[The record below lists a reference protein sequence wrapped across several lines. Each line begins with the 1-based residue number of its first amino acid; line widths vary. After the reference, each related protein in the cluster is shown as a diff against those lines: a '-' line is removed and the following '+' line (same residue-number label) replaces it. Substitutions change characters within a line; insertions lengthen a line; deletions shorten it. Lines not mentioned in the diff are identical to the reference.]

1 MRLDKFKIGSAK
13 NSPTHSYKNLKDV
26 EVDFDEEH
34 WVTVVIGWNGTGKS
48 NVLEALSIIFRELI
62 SPSKQNRPQI
72 DFAFELSYEIGRGE
86 NRRKVFIQ
94 NDPDKDSE
102 RLTARVSFAGGRLLQ
117 DLDEDGMGLEV
128 KIPAFLKD
136 TNNLPRFVFSYYS
149 GESDRLKNVYAP
161 YLAKYDKKLRAG
173 EDPGLKQLFF
183 ALPEHSQ
190 FVLLAFLIGQ
200 SEVVNDFLE
209 SQLNLSA
216 ESGLDSVLFVLRQP
230 PWNSRE
236 GDERFWNAKGVVQSF
251 LDRLME
257 IAFCP
262 IDLKRTEVISQW
274 GNRKQLEFKYLL
286 VKDLD
291 ALRRLVGEQSPA
303 EFFRDLESTH
313 VSQLIEDIRINV
325 RVKNNKDSV
334 TFSELSEGERQLL
347 TVLGLM
353 RFTSGEESLFL
364 LDEPDTHLNP
374 RWSVDYLDYL
384 EKFISAEKEEVG
396 ENTSHVV
403 LTTHNP
409 MAIAELE
416 REQVQILTIDED
428 ENSRRVA
435 AVYPEESPRGMGY
448 ASIITSDMFG
458 IASTLDRETQE
469 LLEQQRELGS
479 KDVLNPIEAL
489 NLTKI
494 NRDLDRLGFRF
505 HHPDDE
511 YTRYLKIRSEALHQ
525 RFEAKELE
533 DVVNGVARLSLEE
546 REKIAREVIAELLRE
561 QEEADGE

>member
-1 MRLDKFKIGSAK
+1 M
-13 NSPTHSYKNLKDV
+13 
-26 EVDFDEEH
+26 
-34 WVTVVIGWNGTGKS
+34 
-48 NVLEALSIIFRELI
+48 
-62 SPSKQNRPQI
+62 
-72 DFAFELSYEIGRGE
+72 
-86 NRRKVFIQ
+86 
-94 NDPDKDSE
+94 
-102 RLTARVSFAGGRLLQ
+102 
-117 DLDEDGMGLEV
+117 
-128 KIPAFLKD
+128 
-136 TNNLPRFVFSYYS
+136 
-149 GESDRLKNVYAP
+149 
-161 YLAKYDKKLRAG
+161 
-173 EDPGLKQLFF
+173 
-183 ALPEHSQ
+183 
-190 FVLLAFLIGQ
+190 
-200 SEVVNDFLE
+200 
-209 SQLNLSA
+209 
-216 ESGLDSVLFVLRQP
+216 
-230 PWNSRE
+230 
-236 GDERFWNAKGVVQSF
+236 
-251 LDRLME
+251 
-257 IAFCP
+257 
-262 IDLKRTEVISQW
+262 
-274 GNRKQLEFKYLL
+274 
-286 VKDLD
+286 
-291 ALRRLVGEQSPA
+291 
-303 EFFRDLESTH
+303 
-313 VSQLIEDIRINV
+313 
-325 RVKNNKDSV
+325 
-334 TFSELSEGERQLL
+334 
-347 TVLGLM
+347 
-353 RFTSGEESLFL
+353 
-364 LDEPDTHLNP
+364 
-374 RWSVDYLDYL
+374 

-511 YTRYLKIRSEALHQ
+511 YTRYLTIRSEALHQ